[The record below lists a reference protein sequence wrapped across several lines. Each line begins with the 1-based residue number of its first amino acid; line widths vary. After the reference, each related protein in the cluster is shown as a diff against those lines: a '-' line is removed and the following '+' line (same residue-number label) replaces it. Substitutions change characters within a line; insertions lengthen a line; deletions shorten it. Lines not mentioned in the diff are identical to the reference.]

1 MPKGES
7 MEFIKFL
14 VSYAEGFEFKDSMLI
29 YYAPKYTYM
38 MFKYSP
44 QYHVF
49 YPLLLCR
56 AIEGINRKGDYEISI
71 FKDRVYLNDYAKT
84 FGTPY
89 NFIQYG
95 WTIDQAKEQA
105 LRYIWEQEQ

>member
-1 MPKGES
+1 
-7 MEFIKFL
+7 MENIDFIKWL
-14 VSYAEGFEFKDSMLI
+14 VSYAEGFTWLTVLTIYAPDGEPCRIDSESFKLI
-29 YYAPKYTYM
+29 Y
-38 MFKYSP
+38 
-44 QYHVF
+44 
-49 YPLLLCR
+49 YPLLLQK
-56 AIEGINRKGDYEISI
+56 AIERINRKGDYEISI

-95 WTIDQAKEQA
+95 WTIDKAKEKA